1 MAIPKMHEQANIKS
15 IAA

>member
-1 MAIPKMHEQANIKS
+1 MHEQANIKS